1 MALGELLRQARLE
14 AGMSQR
20 ELCGETITRNM
31 LSQIENGTARPSM
44 DTLRYLASRLGKPV
58 GYFLEEET
66 VKPEDAAMEKA
77 REAYAEG
84 NFSAALELVRE
95 LQHREEGMLL
105 HSLAAMGRAEQAI
118 REKRLPYAAS
128 LLREAA
134 RPECMYYTAD
144 LERRRLL
151 LLHKAAPEETIAIS
165 DALPKDDRELLL
177 RGKAAIMAGD
187 PEKAARLLDAAE
199 DQEKADWC
207 LLRGECCLAMGEYAK
222 AIEHFKPVEDKA
234 LRQLER
240 CYEGLGDYQNAYF
253 YAKKQR
259 ELR

>member
-31 LSQIENGTARPSM
+31 LSRIENGAAHPSV
-44 DTLRYLASRLGKPV
+44 DTLRYLASRLGKPIS
-58 GYFLEEET
+58 YFLEEET
-66 VKPEDAAMEKA
+66 LSPEDTAMEKA
-77 REAYAEG
+77 RKAYADG

-95 LQHREEGMLL
+95 LQHREEGALL
-105 HSLAAMGRAEQAI
+105 YALAAMGRAEQAI
-118 REKRLPYAAS
+118 REGRLPYAAA
-128 LLREAA
+128 LLKEAA

-151 LLHKAAPEETIAIS
+151 LLAKATPEDAVAIA
-165 DALPKDDRELLL
+165 AAFPKDDGELLL
-177 RGKAAIMAGD
+177 RGKAALMAGD

-199 DQEKADWC
+199 EQTTGEWY

-222 AIEHFKPVEDKA
+222 AIEYFKPVEDQA
-234 LRQLER
+234 LHQLER
-240 CYEGLGDYQNAYF
+240 CYEGLEDYKMAYY
-253 YAKKQR
+253 YAKRQ
-259 ELR
+259 